1 MTDSI
6 KVEVAYAK
14 PDTQVILQLD
24 VPDGTSL
31 EQAVKSSGIL
41 KKFPEIDLSN
51 NKLGIFGKI
60 AKPDTPLR
68 DRDRVE
74 IYRPLIA
81 DPKETRRKR
90 AAKKEEKEDSKN
102 KQAPTTDKG

>member
-51 NKLGIFGKI
+51 NKLGVFGKI

-81 DPKETRRKR
+81 DPKESRRKR
-90 AAKKEEKEDSKN
+90 AAKKEGQDDSKN
-102 KQAPTTDKG
+102 KQASTKDER